1 MMNQVAP
8 ESHILHF
15 GFVLSGIAG
24 TCPMEQDSFSL
35 LITMIKHG
43 DSWVDTISTE
53 VLLQM
58 QLMDT
63 RSSRH
68 RYSSLRV

>member
-1 MMNQVAP
+1 MLTQVAP
-8 ESHILHF
+8 ENHIIYYGL
-15 GFVLSGIAG
+15 VLSRHAG
-24 TCPMEQDSFSL
+24 PCPMERDSFSL
-35 LITMIKHG
+35 LILMIEHG
-43 DSWVDTISTE
+43 DGWVDTISTE